1 MSNKTEMERI
11 TYLEKRVA
19 ELQKELAEAQSPR
32 IFGKVLVT
40 LILVGFCYLVWK
52 CRTFIKWGLL
62 ALIGWW
68 IFGGTIT
75 NTFNSVGKWC
85 SEVSAD
91 FKASSKAEDEHER
104 QLERLKAETDAAN
117 SRVRTEAEA
126 AATTTKATAD
136 ADVARTTAD
145 ANARTQVLQA
155 EEAVKQADW
164 ERGQAERRNDAV
176 NDAIRSGH
184 WNASTPMTNP
194 AVSAPESPEIVK
206 PSTVSMPIA
215 EPVTEAEPKPNVTVN
230 APGRQ
235 PTVTRTQ
242 EGNTTRVVVR
252 F

>member
-1 MSNKTEMERI
+1 MTDKTDTERI

-19 ELQKELAEAQSPR
+19 ELQKELVEAQNAR

-52 CRTFIKWGLL
+52 CRTFIKWGFL

-75 NTFNSVGKWC
+75 NTFNSVSKWC

-91 FKASSKAEDEHER
+91 FKASGKAEDEHER
-104 QLERLKAETDAAN
+104 HLERLKAETDAAN
-117 SRVRTEAEA
+117 RRVRTE
-126 AATTTKATAD
+126 AD

-145 ANARTQVLQA
+145 ANARTQVLQV
-155 EEAVKQADW
+155 EEAVKQAEW

-176 NDAIRSGH
+176 NDAIRNGN
-184 WNASTPMTNP
+184 WNATQPTKVETSTPT
-194 AVSAPESPEIVK
+194 SPPVEKPQCEHHHPNHDCPVKVNTFGREPHIERTQDGNITRVIVK
-206 PSTVSMPIA
+206 
-215 EPVTEAEPKPNVTVN
+215 
-230 APGRQ
+230 
-235 PTVTRTQ
+235 
-242 EGNTTRVVVR
+242 

>member
-1 MSNKTEMERI
+1 MTDKTDTERI
-11 TYLEKRVA
+11 TYLEKRVS
-19 ELQKELAEAQSPR
+19 ELQKELAEAQNPR

-62 ALIGWW
+62 ALVGWW

-75 NTFNSVGKWC
+75 NTFNSVSKWC

-104 QLERLKAETDAAN
+104 HLERLKAETDAAN

-126 AATTTKATAD
+126 TATTTKATAD
-136 ADVARTTAD
+136 ADVARAAAD

-164 ERGQAERRNDAV
+164 ERSQAEKRNDAV
-176 NDAIRSGH
+176 NAAIREGTWGANDKVVPLETKSPVPIKETVNETVGTTNKINSGP
-184 WNASTPMTNP
+184 NVKVTTN
-194 AVSAPESPEIVK
+194 SE
-206 PSTVSMPIA
+206 T
-215 EPVTEAEPKPNVTVN
+215 EPKIIRTQNGNVTRV
-230 APGRQ
+230 
-235 PTVTRTQ
+235 TVQ
-242 EGNTTRVVVR
+242 L
-252 F
+252 

>member
-1 MSNKTEMERI
+1 MADKTDTERI
-11 TYLEKRVA
+11 AYLEKRVA
-19 ELQKELAEAQSPR
+19 ELQKELAEAQNPR

-52 CRTFIKWGLL
+52 CRTFIKWALL
-62 ALIGWW
+62 ALISWW
-68 IFGGTIT
+68 IFGGVIT
-75 NTFNSVGKWC
+75 NTFNSVSKWC

-104 QLERLKAETDAAN
+104 HLELLRAETDAAN

-126 AATTTKATAD
+126 SATTTKASAD

-155 EEAVKQADW
+155 EEAAKQAEW

-176 NDAIRSGH
+176 NDAIRGGH
-184 WNASTPMTNP
+184 WHSNTPMTQP
-194 AVSAPESPEIVK
+194 EVSAPPAPEIAK
-206 PSTVSMPIA
+206 PAAAAPA
-215 EPVTEAEPKPNVTVN
+215 EESKPETNVAPNVTVN
-230 APGRQ
+230 STGCTPKIER
-235 PTVTRTQ
+235 TVN
-242 EGNTTRVVVR
+242 GNTTRVVVR

>member
-1 MSNKTEMERI
+1 MADKTDTERI
-11 TYLEKRVA
+11 AYLEKRVA
-19 ELQKELAEAQSPR
+19 ELQKELAEAQNLR

-75 NTFNSVGKWC
+75 NTFNSVSKWC

-91 FKASSKAEDEHER
+91 FKASGKAEDEHER
-104 QLERLKAETDAAN
+104 HLERLKAETDAAN
-117 SRVRTEAEA
+117 SRVRTE
-126 AATTTKATAD
+126 AD

-155 EEAVKQADW
+155 EEAVKQAEW
-164 ERGQAERRNDAV
+164 ERGQAEKRNDAV
-176 NDAIRSGH
+176 NYAIREGI
-184 WNASTPMTNP
+184 WGAEDEEVPVETKNP
-194 AVSAPESPEIVK
+194 VHINESDDDGISDVSNVK
-206 PSTVSMPIA
+206 AATDSETV
-215 EPVTEAEPKPNVTVN
+215 PKIM
-230 APGRQ
+230 RMQ
-235 PTVTRTQ
+235 D
-242 EGNTTRVVVR
+242 GNTTRVIVR

>member
-1 MSNKTEMERI
+1 MSNKTDTERI
-11 TYLEKRVA
+11 AYLEKRVA

-52 CRTFIKWGLL
+52 CRTFIKWALL
-62 ALIGWW
+62 ALISWW

-75 NTFNSVGKWC
+75 NTFNSVSKWC

-104 QLERLKAETDAAN
+104 HLERLKAETDAVN
-117 SRVRTEAEA
+117 SRIRTEAEA

-155 EEAVKQADW
+155 EEAVKQAEW

-176 NDAIRSGH
+176 NDAIRNGH
-184 WNASTPMTNP
+184 WHSDTP
-194 AVSAPESPEIVK
+194 AVKPEVTVPASPEISK
-206 PSTVSMPIA
+206 PQT
-215 EPVTEAEPKPNVTVN
+215 KPTVTVN
-230 APGRQ
+230 SENKEPKIER
-235 PTVTRTQ
+235 TV
-242 EGNTTRVVVR
+242 EGNTTRVIVR

>member
-1 MSNKTEMERI
+1 MTDKTDTERI

-19 ELQKELAEAQSPR
+19 ELQKELAEAQNPR

-62 ALIGWW
+62 VLIGWW

-75 NTFNSVGKWC
+75 NTFNSVSKWC

-104 QLERLKAETDAAN
+104 HLELLKAETDAAN
-117 SRVRTEAEA
+117 SRVRIEAEA
-126 AATTTKATAD
+126 TATTTKATAD

-155 EEAVKQADW
+155 EEAAKQADW
-164 ERGQAERRNDAV
+164 ERGQAEKRNDAI
-176 NDAIRSGH
+176 NDAIRGGT
-184 WNASTPMTNP
+184 WNSKAEETPIETKNPVPINKTPDKSTETLDESNIGPDVKVVTNKN
-194 AVSAPESPEIVK
+194 IK
-206 PSTVSMPIA
+206 PKII
-215 EPVTEAEPKPNVTVN
+215 
-230 APGRQ
+230 
-235 PTVTRTQ
+235 RTQ
-242 EGNTTRVVVR
+242 EGNITRVTVR

>member
-1 MSNKTEMERI
+1 MTNKTEMDRI

-19 ELQKELAEAQSPR
+19 ELQKELAEAQNPR

-75 NTFNSVGKWC
+75 NTFNSVSKWC

-104 QLERLKAETDAAN
+104 HLELLKAETDAAN

-126 AATTTKATAD
+126 AAATTKASAD

-155 EEAVKQADW
+155 EEAAKQAEW

-176 NDAIRSGH
+176 NDAIRGGH
-184 WNASTPMTNP
+184 WHSNTPMTQP
-194 AVSAPESPEIVK
+194 EVSAPPAPEIAK
-206 PSTVSMPIA
+206 PAAPA
-215 EPVTEAEPKPNVTVN
+215 EEAKPETNVAPNVTVN
-230 APGRQ
+230 STGCTPKIER
-235 PTVTRTQ
+235 TVN
-242 EGNTTRVVVR
+242 GNTTRVVVR

>member
-1 MSNKTEMERI
+1 MSNKTDTERI
-11 TYLEKRVA
+11 AYLEKRVA
-19 ELQKELAEAQSPR
+19 ELQKELAEAQNPR

-52 CRTFIKWGLL
+52 CRTFIKWALL

-68 IFGGTIT
+68 IFGGVIT
-75 NTFNSVGKWC
+75 NTFNSVSKWC

-104 QLERLKAETDAAN
+104 HLELLKAETDAAN

-126 AATTTKATAD
+126 AATATKATAD

-145 ANARTQVLQA
+145 ANARAQVLQA
-155 EEAVKQADW
+155 EW

-176 NDAIRSGH
+176 NDAIRNGH
-184 WNASTPMTNP
+184 WHSDTP
-194 AVSAPESPEIVK
+194 AVKPEVTAPVSPEISK
-206 PSTVSMPIA
+206 PQ
-215 EPVTEAEPKPNVTVN
+215 TE
-230 APGRQ
+230 
-235 PTVTRTQ
+235 PTVTINSENKEPKIERTVD
-242 EGNTTRVVVR
+242 GNTTRVIVR

>member
-1 MSNKTEMERI
+1 MADKTDTERI

-19 ELQKELAEAQSPR
+19 ELQKELAEAQNPR
-32 IFGKVLVT
+32 IFGKVLIT

-75 NTFNSVGKWC
+75 NTFNSVSKWC

-91 FKASSKAEDEHER
+91 FKASSKADDEHER
-104 QLERLKAETDAAN
+104 HLERLKAETDAAN

-155 EEAVKQADW
+155 EEAAKQADW

-194 AVSAPESPEIVK
+194 AVSAPESPEIVR
-206 PSTVSMPIA
+206 PSTQPMPIA
-215 EPVTEAEPKPNVTVN
+215 EPVTEASSNPNVTVN

>member
-1 MSNKTEMERI
+1 MADKTDTERI
-11 TYLEKRVA
+11 AYLEKRVA
-19 ELQKELAEAQSPR
+19 ELQKELAEAQNPR

-62 ALIGWW
+62 AFIGWW

-75 NTFNSVGKWC
+75 NTFNSVSKWC
-85 SEVSAD
+85 SEVRAD
-91 FKASSKAEDEHER
+91 YRASSKAEDEHER
-104 QLERLKAETDAAN
+104 HLERLKAEADAAN
-117 SRVRTEAEA
+117 SRVRTE
-126 AATTTKATAD
+126 AD

-155 EEAVKQADW
+155 EESAKQADW

-206 PSTVSMPIA
+206 PSTAPMPIA
-215 EPVTEAEPKPNVTVN
+215 EPVAEAGPKPNVTVN

-242 EGNTTRVVVR
+242 EGNTTRVVIK

>member
-1 MSNKTEMERI
+1 MSNKTEMDRI

-19 ELQKELAEAQSPR
+19 ELQKELAEAQNPR

-68 IFGGTIT
+68 IFGGVIT
-75 NTFNSVGKWC
+75 NTFNSVSKWC

-104 QLERLKAETDAAN
+104 HLELLRAETDAAN

-126 AATTTKATAD
+126 TATTTKASAD

-155 EEAVKQADW
+155 EEAAKQAEW

-176 NDAIRSGH
+176 NDAIRGGH
-184 WNASTPMTNP
+184 WHSNTPTTQP
-194 AVSAPESPEIVK
+194 EVSAPPAPEIVK
-206 PSTVSMPIA
+206 PAAPA
-215 EPVTEAEPKPNVTVN
+215 EESKPENNVVPNVTV
-230 APGRQ
+230 AFFCFKTP
-235 PTVTRTQ
+235 
-242 EGNTTRVVVR
+242 NTFGINTDVSSTEI
-252 F
+252 

>member
-1 MSNKTEMERI
+1 MDRI

-19 ELQKELAEAQSPR
+19 ELQKELAEAQNPR

-68 IFGGTIT
+68 IFGGVIT
-75 NTFNSVGKWC
+75 NTFNSVSKWC

-104 QLERLKAETDAAN
+104 HLELLRAETDAAN

-126 AATTTKATAD
+126 TATTTKASAD

-155 EEAVKQADW
+155 EEAAKQAEW

-176 NDAIRSGH
+176 NDAIRGGH
-184 WNASTPMTNP
+184 WHSNTPMTQP
-194 AVSAPESPEIVK
+194 EVSAPPAPEIVK
-206 PSTVSMPIA
+206 PAAATPA
-215 EPVTEAEPKPNVTVN
+215 EESKPENNVVPNVTVN
-230 APGRQ
+230 STGCTPKIER
-235 PTVTRTQ
+235 TVN
-242 EGNTTRVVVR
+242 GNTTRVVVR

>member
-1 MSNKTEMERI
+1 MADKTDTERI
-11 TYLEKRVA
+11 AYLEKRVA
-19 ELQKELAEAQSPR
+19 ELQKELAEAQNPR

-52 CRTFIKWGLL
+52 CRTFIKWALL

-68 IFGGTIT
+68 IFGGVIT
-75 NTFNSVGKWC
+75 NTFNSVSKWC

-104 QLERLKAETDAAN
+104 HLELLKAETDAAN

-126 AATTTKATAD
+126 TATTTKASAD

-155 EEAVKQADW
+155 EEAAKQAEW

-176 NDAIRSGH
+176 NDAIRGGH
-184 WNASTPMTNP
+184 WHSNTPMTQP
-194 AVSAPESPEIVK
+194 EVSAPPAPEIAK
-206 PSTVSMPIA
+206 PAAATPA
-215 EPVTEAEPKPNVTVN
+215 EESKPETNVAPNVTVN
-230 APGRQ
+230 STGCTPKIER
-235 PTVTRTQ
+235 TVN
-242 EGNTTRVVVR
+242 GNTTRVVVR

>member
-32 IFGKVLVT
+32 IFGKVLIT

-75 NTFNSVGKWC
+75 NTFNSVSKWC

-104 QLERLKAETDAAN
+104 HLERLKAETDAAN

-176 NDAIRSGH
+176 NDAIRNGH

-206 PSTVSMPIA
+206 PSTQPMPIA
-215 EPVTEAEPKPNVTVN
+215 EPAGEVEAKPNVTVN

>member
-1 MSNKTEMERI
+1 MTNKTDTERI

-19 ELQKELAEAQSPR
+19 ELQKELAEAQNPR

-52 CRTFIKWGLL
+52 CRTLIKWGLL

-75 NTFNSVGKWC
+75 NTFNSVSKWC
-85 SEVSAD
+85 SEVRAD
-91 FKASSKAEDEHER
+91 YRASSKAEDEHER
-104 QLERLKAETDAAN
+104 HLERLKAETDAAN
-117 SRVRTEAEA
+117 SRVRTEA
-126 AATTTKATAD
+126 D
-136 ADVARTTAD
+136 ADVARSTAD

-155 EEAVKQADW
+155 EDAVKQADW

-194 AVSAPESPEIVK
+194 AVSAPESPEIAK
-206 PSTVSMPIA
+206 PKHIA
-215 EPVTEAEPKPNVTVN
+215 KTEVKPNVKVN

-235 PTVTRTQ
+235 PIVTRTQ

>member
-1 MSNKTEMERI
+1 MNNKTEMDRI

-52 CRTFIKWGLL
+52 CRTFIKWALL
-62 ALIGWW
+62 ALIAWW
-68 IFGGTIT
+68 IFGGVIT
-75 NTFNSVGKWC
+75 NTFNSVSKWC

-104 QLERLKAETDAAN
+104 HLERLKAETDAAN

-155 EEAVKQADW
+155 EEAAKQADW

-206 PSTVSMPIA
+206 PSTQPMPIA
-215 EPVTEAEPKPNVTVN
+215 EPVAEVETKPNVTVN
-230 APGRQ
+230 ATGRQ
-235 PTVTRTQ
+235 PTVIRTQ

>member
-1 MSNKTEMERI
+1 MADKTDTERI
-11 TYLEKRVA
+11 AYLEKRVS
-19 ELQKELAEAQSPR
+19 ELQKELAEAQNPR

-62 ALIGWW
+62 GWW

-75 NTFNSVGKWC
+75 NTFNSVSKWC
-85 SEVSAD
+85 SEVRAD
-91 FKASSKAEDEHER
+91 YRASSKAEDEHER
-104 QLERLKAETDAAN
+104 HLERLKAEADAAN

-126 AATTTKATAD
+126 NATTTKASAD

-155 EEAVKQADW
+155 EEAAKQADW

-184 WNASTPMTNP
+184 WNASTPMINP

-206 PSTVSMPIA
+206 PSTQPMPIA
-215 EPVTEAEPKPNVTVN
+215 ESETKPNVTVN
-230 APGRQ
+230 ASGRQ

>member
-1 MSNKTEMERI
+1 MSNKTEMDRI

-19 ELQKELAEAQSPR
+19 ELQKELAEAQNPR

-75 NTFNSVGKWC
+75 NTFNSVSKWC
-85 SEVSAD
+85 SDVRAD
-91 FKASSKAEDEHER
+91 YRASSKAEDEHER
-104 QLERLKAETDAAN
+104 HLERLKAETDAAN

-126 AATTTKATAD
+126 TATTTKASAD

-155 EEAVKQADW
+155 EEAAKQAEW

-176 NDAIRSGH
+176 NDAIRGGH
-184 WNASTPMTNP
+184 WHSNTPMTQP
-194 AVSAPESPEIVK
+194 EVSAPPAPEIVK
-206 PSTVSMPIA
+206 PAAATPAKESKPENNVA
-215 EPVTEAEPKPNVTVN
+215 PNVTVN
-230 APGRQ
+230 STGCTPKIER
-235 PTVTRTQ
+235 TVS
-242 EGNTTRVVVR
+242 GNTTRVVVR

>member
-1 MSNKTEMERI
+1 MADKTDTERI
-11 TYLEKRVA
+11 AYLEKRVA
-19 ELQKELAEAQSPR
+19 ELQKELAEAQNPR

-52 CRTFIKWGLL
+52 CRTFIKWALL

-68 IFGGTIT
+68 IFGGVIT
-75 NTFNSVGKWC
+75 NTFNSVSKWC

-104 QLERLKAETDAAN
+104 HLELLRAETDAAN
-117 SRVRTEAEA
+117 SRVRTEADA
-126 AATTTKATAD
+126 AATTTKASAD

-155 EEAVKQADW
+155 EEAAKQAEW

-176 NDAIRSGH
+176 NDAIRGGH
-184 WNASTPMTNP
+184 WHSNTPMTQP
-194 AVSAPESPEIVK
+194 EVSAPPAPEIAK
-206 PSTVSMPIA
+206 PA
-215 EPVTEAEPKPNVTVN
+215 AAAPVEETKPEANVAPNVTVN
-230 APGRQ
+230 STGCTPKIER
-235 PTVTRTQ
+235 TVN
-242 EGNTTRVVVR
+242 GNTTRVVVR

>member
-1 MSNKTEMERI
+1 MADKTDTERI
-11 TYLEKRVA
+11 AYLEKRVA
-19 ELQKELAEAQSPR
+19 ELQKELAEAQNPR

-75 NTFNSVGKWC
+75 NTFNSVSKWC

-91 FKASSKAEDEHER
+91 FKASGKAEDEHER
-104 QLERLKAETDAAN
+104 HLERLKAETDAAN
-117 SRVRTEAEA
+117 SRVRAEAEA
-126 AATTTKATAD
+126 TATTTKATAD

-155 EEAVKQADW
+155 EEAVKQAEW

-176 NDAIRSGH
+176 NDAIRNGN
-184 WNASTPMTNP
+184 WNATQPTRVETSTPP
-194 AVSAPESPEIVK
+194 SPPVEKPQCEHRHPHHDCPVK
-206 PSTVSMPIA
+206 
-215 EPVTEAEPKPNVTVN
+215 VN
-230 APGRQ
+230 APGHK
-235 PTVTRTQ
+235 PHIERTQ
-242 EGNTTRVVVR
+242 DGNITRVIVK

>member
-1 MSNKTEMERI
+1 MDRI

-32 IFGKVLVT
+32 IFGKVLIT

-75 NTFNSVGKWC
+75 NTFNSVSKWC
-85 SEVSAD
+85 SEVRAD
-91 FKASSKAEDEHER
+91 YRASSKVEDEHER
-104 QLERLKAETDAAN
+104 HLERLKAETDAAN

-155 EEAVKQADW
+155 EEAAKQADW

-206 PSTVSMPIA
+206 PSTAPMPIA
-215 EPVTEAEPKPNVTVN
+215 EPVAEAESKPNVTVN

>member
-1 MSNKTEMERI
+1 MADKTDTERI
-11 TYLEKRVA
+11 AYLERRVT
-19 ELQKELAEAQSPR
+19 ELQKELAEAQNPR

-75 NTFNSVGKWC
+75 NTFNSVSKWC

-126 AATTTKATAD
+126 TAATTKATAD

-145 ANARTQVLQA
+145 ANARIQVLQA

-176 NDAIRSGH
+176 NDAISNGH
-184 WNASTPMTNP
+184 WNATTPEP
-194 AVSAPESPEIVK
+194 PGIVSPPGH
-206 PSTVSMPIA
+206 PMGIA
-215 EPVTEAEPKPNVTVN
+215 ESEPKSDETENDLINDVIAKTI
-230 APGRQ
+230 R
-235 PTVTRTQ
+235 
-242 EGNTTRVVVR
+242 EGNTTRVIIR
-252 F
+252 FKN